1 MRADKLKGILS
12 DWNMDVIN
20 TDIPKRVMW
29 RVWQSIGFRYKKG
42 PLINTVNRYV
52 LDNLEDKHYD
62 LIWMDKAIY
71 LTKQTTFQLRQHA
84 STLVHFTP
92 DPAFSF
98 HRSKLFYESMP
109 LYDYMI
115 TTKSFEM
122 EDFIR
127 IMGSKDKVLYA
138 TQGFDKALHR
148 PLVEWKEKKES
159 LLSDITKKKERC
171 P

>member
-1 MRADKLKGILS
+1 ML
-12 DWNMDVIN
+12 N
-20 TDIPKRVMW
+20 
-29 RVWQSIGFRYKKG
+29 
-42 PLINTVNRYV
+42 
-52 LDNLEDKHYD
+52 NLEDKHYD
-62 LIWMDKAIY
+62 LIWVDKAIY
-71 LTKQTTFQLRQHA
+71 LKKQTTLQLRQHA

-98 HRSKLFYESMP
+98 HRSDLFYESMP

-148 PLVEWKEKKES
+148 PLVEWEKKKES
-159 LLSDITKKKERC
+159 LLSDITKKKEGC
-171 P
+171 L